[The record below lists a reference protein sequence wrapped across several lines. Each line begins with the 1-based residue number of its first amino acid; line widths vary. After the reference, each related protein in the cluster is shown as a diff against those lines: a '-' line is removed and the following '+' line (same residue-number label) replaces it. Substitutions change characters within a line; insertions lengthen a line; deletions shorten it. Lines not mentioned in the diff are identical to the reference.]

1 MQLIVDPAGRIR
13 CIYGE
18 TIDLTSLG
26 QISISRASHVEPN
39 VRGNWLA
46 DLTPVG
52 GPRLGPFQLRSDAL
66 TAEVQWLEANWL
78 SPQSS
83 T

>member
-1 MQLIVDPAGRIR
+1 MQLIVAPTGSIR

-18 TIDLTSLG
+18 TIDLSHLG
-26 QISISRASHVEPN
+26 QLAISRASHVEPSEG
-39 VRGNWLA
+39 GNWLA

-66 TAEVQWLEANWL
+66 IAEVQWLEANWL